1 MDGLGRETVDS
12 LGTTVD
18 DLVAI
23 GRLLDSPRLAHIW
36 FTLHVE
42 GNVVV
47 EESDSNPFLW
57 DGITVSELLEYLDG
71 DIPQSTLYNDMD
83 ELEEVA
89 AVEIASDGQPMG
101 YKANFFQ
108 AEAENVDKVGDG
120 SLIGP
125 QIIGLVGEA
134 YTDEAVQ
141 EFLDEYGHSLLN
153 DVLQIYV
160 ASVQGRLERGFVEMF
175 PEADEEDVEAVVPA
189 IERVLFEMSRDP
201 LWGYDY
207 RDELSTLSGE

>member
-1 MDGLGRETVDS
+1 
-12 LGTTVD
+12 
-18 DLVAI
+18 
-23 GRLLDSPRLAHIW
+23 
-36 FTLHVE
+36 
-42 GNVVV
+42 
-47 EESDSNPFLW
+47 
-57 DGITVSELLEYLDG
+57 
-71 DIPQSTLYNDMD
+71 
-83 ELEEVA
+83 
-89 AVEIASDGQPMG
+89 MG

-175 PEADEEDVEAVVPA
+175 PEADEEDVEAIVPD

>member
-1 MDGLGRETVDS
+1 MDGIGRETVDS
-12 LGTTVD
+12 LGNTVD

-47 EESDSNPFLW
+47 DESDNDPFLW
-57 DGITVSELLEYLDG
+57 DGITVSKLLEYLDG
-71 DIPQSTLYNDMD
+71 DTPQSTLYNDID
-83 ELEEVA
+83 ELEEIG
-89 AVEIASDGQPMG
+89 AVEVASEGQPTG

-108 AEAENVDKVGDG
+108 AEAENVEKVGDG
-120 SLIGP
+120 SLVGP
-125 QIIGLVGEA
+125 KIIGLVGEA

-141 EFLDEYGHSLLN
+141 EFLNEYGHSLLD
-153 DVLQIYV
+153 DVLQMYV
-160 ASVQGRLERGFVEMF
+160 ASVRGALEKSVVEMI

-189 IERVLFEMSRDP
+189 IERVLFEMGRDP
-201 LWGYDY
+201 LWGHDY
-207 RDELSTLSGE
+207 RDKLSIPSGE

>member
-1 MDGLGRETVDS
+1 MDGMGRKTVDS

-42 GNVVV
+42 GNVVI
-47 EESDSNPFLW
+47 EESDSNSFLW

-83 ELEEVA
+83 ELDEVG
-89 AVEIASDGQPMG
+89 AVEIASKGQPMG
-101 YKANFFQ
+101 YEANFFQ
-108 AEAENVDKVGDG
+108 AEAENVDKVGDS

-134 YTDEAVQ
+134 YTDGTVQ

-201 LWGYDY
+201 LWRYDY